1 MQQENQGV
9 GLMPKRSKTVR
20 LIERVQI
27 ADEERK
33 RALIV
38 VRLAEEGYRILSIGP
53 YIDAKTWPSVNPDW
67 FHLEAEREVKR

>member
-1 MQQENQGV
+1 
-9 GLMPKRSKTVR
+9 MPKRSKVTR
-20 LIERVQI
+20 IIERVEI
-27 ADEERK
+27 VDEERK

-38 VRLAEEGYRILSIGP
+38 SRLQDEGYRIVHAGP

>member
-1 MQQENQGV
+1 
-9 GLMPKRSKTVR
+9 MPKRSKVTR

-27 ADEERK
+27 VDEERK

-38 VRLAEEGYRILSIGP
+38 GWLGSDGYRIVFIGP

-67 FHLEAEREVKR
+67 FHLEAEREIKR